1 MRVLALALLLS
12 ACAGALISCGGSKAT
27 PAELRLERE
36 DLVAVA
42 RALKSVEPQATREV
56 EATKRAWPLV
66 ANGLPAGSPR
76 SLRGPVTAASESADR
91 IKAPALLGKDQTN
104 SLTGQAAA
112 ISGLFRTYRGL
123 VTRGWQLTGAT
134 VDEIEAAEHAGSR
147 ASGPTT
153 GPTTSTTTGPTTGTT
168 TSGGSSTANAALT
181 LEGEKFARENVG
193 LYIESVYDGHFDLA
207 QIGKRLEKGYHNLG
221 GEAVFGSSLT
231 SAEVT
236 VLADAYS
243 EAATRLHPHVG
254 VRLGS

>member
-12 ACAGALISCGGSKAT
+12 ACAGALMSCGGSKAT

-76 SLRGPVTAASESADR
+76 SLRGPVTEASESADR

-123 VTRGWQLTGAT
+123 ATRGWQLTGAT

-153 GPTTSTTTGPTTGTT
+153 GPTTTTTTG
-168 TSGGSSTANAALT
+168 GGSSTANAALT

-236 VLADAYS
+236 ALADAYS